1 MIMFKD
7 LQEQLISTSFPQAS
21 ILENEHKFLVTK
33 FLIFRCKF
41 PGFGVYESMVSLP
54 RIWNQV
60 QEVESFVNK
69 YVTDLHVK
77 YNYIHI
83 KRGEECL
90 EKLIPAIALL
100 KNFISSF
107 TQSMNEIFPPQVAI
121 EWLETYFMKRYS
133 LVNER
138 YEFIQRALNEQKT
151 WLPRPLP
158 DTEILEINH
167 KHRR

>member
-1 MIMFKD
+1 MF
-7 LQEQLISTSFPQAS
+7 I
-21 ILENEHKFLVTK
+21 
-33 FLIFRCKF
+33 IFRCKF
-41 PGFGVYESMVSLP
+41 PGAGVYESMISLP

-60 QEVESFVNK
+60 QDAESYVNK

-90 EKLIPAIALL
+90 EKLTPTIELL

-107 TQSMNEIFPPQVAI
+107 TQAMNEVFPPQVAI
-121 EWLETYFMKRYS
+121 EWLETYFMKRYR

-138 YEFIQRALNEQKT
+138 YEFIRRAIKEQNS
-151 WLPRPLP
+151 WLPRPIPAVVNLVMNV
-158 DTEILEINH
+158 T
-167 KHRR
+167 KR